1 MHLRNMD
8 GDWSDNL
15 GCVCIV
21 ITNEFSEPAHR
32 DDSWQMAQ

>member
-1 MHLRNMD
+1 MHLRDID

-15 GCVCIV
+15 IGVCIV
-21 ITNEFSEPAHR
+21 ITNEFSELAHR